1 MFSGVFAAW
10 REVRS
15 IFLALATASLLALLR
30 RQGRLFLVAS
40 TLLAWLCYF
49 FRDPD
54 RFPPATGLEWILA
67 PADGKVTDVGLVH
80 DPQAFKGSA
89 RRISIFLSLFDVH
102 VQRAPFQGTVASI
115 DYQAGGFAPAC
126 LRDTHLNEYNLI
138 TLSTPYGLIGVKQ
151 IAGILARRIVCW
163 LKPGQAVIR
172 GERLGLIKF
181 GSRVDLLL
189 PPSVEV
195 LVSVGEQV
203 YGGQTIIG
211 RWPEVRSELG
221 SAGQA
226 ASLPSR
232 TA

>member
-15 IFLALATASLLALLR
+15 IFLALATASLLSLLR
-30 RQGRLFLVAS
+30 RQGKLFLLAAA
-40 TLLAWLCYF
+40 LLGGICYF

-54 RFPPATGLEWILA
+54 RFPPATGPEWILA
-67 PADGKVTDVGLVH
+67 PADGKVTDVGLIH
-80 DPQAFKGSA
+80 DPQIFKGSA

-102 VQRAPFQGTVASI
+102 VQRAPYQGTLASLH
-115 DYQAGGFAPAC
+115 YEAGGFAPAF
-126 LRDTHLNEYNLI
+126 LSDTHRNEYNLM
-138 TLSTPYGLIGVKQ
+138 TLSSPYGLIGVKQ

-163 LKPGQAVIR
+163 PKPGQSVIR

-181 GSRVDLLL
+181 GSRVELLL

-221 SAGQA
+221 
-226 ASLPSR
+226 
-232 TA
+232 

>member
-15 IFLALATASLLALLR
+15 LFLALATASLLALLR
-30 RQGRLFLVAS
+30 RQSKLFLLAS
-40 TLLAWLCYF
+40 SLLAWLCYF

-54 RFPPATGLEWILA
+54 RFPPATGPEWILA
-67 PADGKVTDVGLVH
+67 PADGKVTAVELIH
-80 DPQAFKGSA
+80 EPQIFKGSA

-102 VQRAPFQGTVASI
+102 VQRAPYQGDISAI
-115 DYQAGGFAPAC
+115 HYEAGGFAPAF
-126 LRDTHLNEYNLI
+126 LKDTHLNEYNLI
-138 TLSTPYGLIGVKQ
+138 TLSTPHGLIGVKQ

-163 LKPGQAVIR
+163 PSPDQFVIR

-195 LVSVGEQV
+195 LISVGEQV
-203 YGGQTIIG
+203 FGGQPIVA
-211 RWPEVRSELG
+211 RWPVEE
-221 SAGQA
+221 Q
-226 ASLPSR
+226 
-232 TA
+232 TW